1 MKNTAL
7 ILGVIVLIFCGAVWL
22 KNGGKLVNQ
31 PVVNVPVVKQKIS
44 PQTKMIQINDST
56 STYTIDIKYPEFSEL
71 SNSEAQKTANDLFEK
86 RIDENVVDFKK
97 DVVDNSIKEIDLPP
111 SSLQMDYEVIYLTN
125 NMVSVKL
132 SSFYYIAGM
141 AHPNSFYSVFN
152 YDFKSNK
159 EILLSDFF
167 NLNSDYLTVL
177 SGIFVKDLTEK
188 LTLTGYYIEDF
199 VKVGTESKIDN
210 FSTFFFDKDKITFIF
225 NVYQVAPY
233 VAGPQ
238 LVDVFYDKVAEF
250 NNQSDLIK
258 LIKNI

>member
-22 KNGGKLVNQ
+22 KNGGKFVNQ
-31 PVVNVPVVKQKIS
+31 PVVNLPVVDQKTS
-44 PQTKMIQINDST
+44 PQTKSIEINDST
-56 STYTIDIKYPEFSEL
+56 STYTVDIKYPEFSDL
-71 SNSEAQKTANDLFEK
+71 SNSEAQKTANDLFK
-86 RIDENVVDFKK
+86 KGIDQNIADFKK
-97 DVVDNSIKEIDLPP
+97 DVADNSIKEPDLPP
-111 SSLQMDYEVIYLTN
+111 SSLQIDYEVVYLTDN
-125 NMVSVKL
+125 VTSVKL

-152 YDFKSNK
+152 YNFKSNK
-159 EILLSDFF
+159 EILLPDFF

-177 SGIFVKDLTEK
+177 SGIFVKDLIEK
-188 LTLTGYYIEDF
+188 LTPTGYYVEDF
-199 VKVGTESKIDN
+199 VKVGTEPKVDN
-210 FSTFFFDKDKITFIF
+210 FSTFVFSKDKITFIF